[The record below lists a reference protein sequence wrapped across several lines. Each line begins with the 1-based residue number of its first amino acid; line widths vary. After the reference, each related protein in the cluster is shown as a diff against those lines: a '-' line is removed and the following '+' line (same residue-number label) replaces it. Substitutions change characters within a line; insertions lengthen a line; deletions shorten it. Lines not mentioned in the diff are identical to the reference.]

1 MTQNQNPFQ
10 LVFSTYENIAK
21 CIHTRFSSFFP
32 SSSSSTPS
40 TSNTSDVHLMTVQPN
55 VENFTKSNSARPVTK
70 EELGRSTWTML
81 HTLAA
86 QFPDR
91 PTRQQKKDVKELMA
105 ILSRLYPCKECADHF
120 KEVLS
125 VNPVQ
130 AGSQAEF
137 SQWLCHVHNI
147 VNRSLGKLTFP
158 CQRVDARWG
167 KLDCKERACDLEGDH
182 KL

>member
-1 MTQNQNPFQ
+1 MSQSQNQNPFQ
-10 LVFSTYENIAK
+10 IVFNTYENIAE

-40 TSNTSDVHLMTVQPN
+40 TSTTSVGNLVIAQPSG
-55 VENFTKSNSARPVTK
+55 ENLTKSNSARPVTK

-120 KEVLS
+120 KEVLRLVLKLS
-125 VNPVQ
+125 FLNGYVMCIILSTEAWASLHFPVNGWMQ
-130 AGSQAEF
+130 DG
-137 SQWLCHVHNI
+137 
-147 VNRSLGKLTFP
+147 VNWIAKNVRAIL
-158 CQRVDARWG
+158 
-167 KLDCKERACDLEGDH
+167 KEITNFDN
-182 KL
+182 